1 MKYSFLYYSDVFYK
15 INFAILYLYNLISG
29 GYLFFMR
36 FLRTKYGYPYFL
48 RRRKAIHGTRYCY
61 STMCSCSC
69 SWCRCER
76 IYLLQTGY
84 KLSQKDSRSC
94 CRLCGKRKRSV
105 SLTTQRKNAETL
117 KKRGIDRGERR
128 DPQVTP
134 GNGKRA

>member
-61 STMCSCSC
+61 STMCSALVLGAGVSGFICFKQGISY
-69 SWCRCER
+69 RKKQPK
-76 IYLLQTGY
+76 LL
-84 KLSQKDSRSC
+84 
-94 CRLCGKRKRSV
+94 
-105 SLTTQRKNAETL
+105 
-117 KKRGIDRGERR
+117 
-128 DPQVTP
+128 
-134 GNGKRA
+134 

>member
-1 MKYSFLYYSDVFYK
+1 
-15 INFAILYLYNLISG
+15 
-29 GYLFFMR
+29 MR

-84 KLSQKDSRSC
+84 KLSQKTAEAAVGSAEKEAERIVDDA
-94 CRLCGKRKRSV
+94 K
-105 SLTTQRKNAETL
+105 KNAETL
-117 KKRGIDRGERR
+117 KKRH
-128 DPQVTP
+128 
-134 GNGKRA
+134 